1 MCNRS
6 ALIGAIVFVWL
17 PNEGAPTQPGPKFRP
32 VYILDVADG
41 RAKVAY
47 GTSQRTRE
55 IFRGEF
61 LISHSEFPQLAKD
74 TKFSLRKHYW
84 IPLNEAFFTR
94 HGKLV
99 SLGRL
104 TPELSQR
111 VVTAAEEIGMI
122 E

>member
-1 MCNRS
+1 MSNRS

-17 PNEGAPTQPGPKFRP
+17 PEEGASSQPGPKFRP
-32 VYILDVADG
+32 VYILDVVDG

-61 LISHSEFPQLAKD
+61 LIAHAEFPSLDKD
-74 TKFSLRKHYW
+74 TKFSLRRHYW

-94 HGKLV
+94 NGKLV

-104 TPELSQR
+104 TPVLSQR
-111 VVTAAEEIGMI
+111 VVTAAEEVGMI